1 MDPMR
6 TELPTDFD
14 RRQRAFAERMR
25 GRGLEAL
32 ESGTVVVIP
41 SISFDETELRKIVGI
56 NHYEER
62 MLFALLWLQN
72 PELQMVFVT
81 SERVDPSIVAY
92 YLSFLD
98 DPEAA
103 VARLR
108 MIHLDDSRPCALSAK
123 LLERPVIL
131 ERLRDELE
139 DRDRAYLLCFNVSPW
154 ERAVAGRLG
163 IPLYGPSPEAV
174 QLGSKSGSRRV
185 ARAAGVPVLPGR
197 EDLTSVA
204 DVEAAIVALR
214 AESPAIE
221 TVVMKLNN
229 GFSGQG
235 NATIEVAELNTPL
248 VDSPTVFCAAEESW
262 ATYAEKIEHEGAI
275 VEQFARHPRLISPS
289 AQLRIVPGG
298 EVEIVSTHDQILGG
312 PGGQVYLGCRFPARP
327 EYRSQIMEHGRSVG
341 KVLASSGVIGSF
353 GIDFVGLPDDDGYA
367 LHLGEINLRLG
378 GTTHPF
384 LMARMVTRGRLDES
398 TGDLI
403 AGGRPKFYVATDNL
417 KSEKFK
423 ALSPDRALKVLE
435 RSGLAFDRR
444 EGKGATLHLM
454 GALRGFGKLGT
465 LCIDDSPEEAA
476 ALYDEVTASLDAE
489 V

>member
-1 MDPMR
+1 MR
-6 TELPTDFD
+6 TDQMTDFE
-14 RRQRAFAERMR
+14 RRQWAFVERMR

-32 ESGTVVVIP
+32 ESGTIVVIP
-41 SISFDETELRKIVGI
+41 SISFDESELRKIVGI

-62 MLFALLWLQN
+62 MLFALLWLRN

-81 SERVDPSIVAY
+81 SERVEPSIVDY

-103 VARLR
+103 RARLR
-108 MIHLDDSRPCALSAK
+108 MVHLDDSRPCALSAK
-123 LLERPVIL
+123 LLEHPAIL

-139 DRDRAYLLCFNVSPW
+139 DRERAYILCFNVSAW
-154 ERAVAGRLG
+154 ERRVAERLG
-163 IPLYGPSPEAV
+163 IPLYGPSAEAV

-204 DVEAAIVALR
+204 ELEAAIGALR

-235 NATIEVAELNTPL
+235 NATLEIDDLNSPL
-248 VDSPTVFCAAEESW
+248 VDSPTSFCAAEESW
-262 ATYAEKIEHEGAI
+262 ATYAEKVAGEGAI

-289 AQLRIVPGG
+289 VQLRVVPGG
-298 EVEIVSTHDQILGG
+298 EPEIVSTHDQILGG
-312 PGGQVYLGCRFPARP
+312 PGDQVYLGCRFPARP
-327 EYRSQIMEHGRSVG
+327 EYRQQIMEHGRSVG
-341 KVLASSGVIGSF
+341 EVLASSGVIGSF
-353 GIDFVGLPDDDGYA
+353 GIDFVGLPEGDGYM
-367 LHLGEINLRLG
+367 LHLGEINLRMG

-384 LMARMVTRGRLDES
+384 LMARMVTGGGLDEE

-403 AGGRPKFYVATDNL
+403 ADGRPKFYVATDNL

-423 ALSPDRALKVLE
+423 ALTPNRALKVLE
-435 RSGLAFDRR
+435 RGGLAFDRN
-444 EGKGATLHLM
+444 EGRGATLHLL
-454 GALRGFGKLGT
+454 GALRRFGKLGT
-465 LCIDDSPEEAA
+465 LCIGDSPQEAA
-476 ALYDEVTASLDAE
+476 ALYDEVTAALDAE